1 MKTPETVTPF
11 DPADFVRTP
20 EEAALF
26 LSDAL
31 DSGDPRVVAAA
42 LGVVARARGASQI
55 AQAAGVSRAS
65 LYSGLSDAG
74 NPTLG
79 LMMSVLRELGLELR
93 VSARAPVE
101 AAE

>member
-1 MKTPETVTPF
+1 MKTREEAMPF

-31 DSGDPRVVAAA
+31 ESGDPKVVAAA
-42 LGVVARARGASQI
+42 LGVVARAKGASQI

-93 VSARAPVE
+93 VTRRVPLE
-101 AAE
+101 PAE